1 VVNRKLV
8 HTRKVETQVFRRDDG
23 LWDIEA
29 SLTDIKTDD
38 AALPSGTRRGGEP
51 MHNMVLSITVDL
63 AFNVVAASARSLS
76 TPYPEHC
83 PQAAGGYHRLVG
95 LNLVQGFRRAVKE
108 RLGGIEG
115 CTHITEL
122 SQFLPTAAIQ
132 AFAGEADTFATIK
145 AALNTGESP
154 KGEPA
159 DKHFQID
166 RCHALRSSG
175 PAVQLYFPTWFKPL
189 RTPLP

>member
-1 VVNRKLV
+1 VVTRKLV

-29 SLTDIKTDD
+29 SLADVRTEDSS
-38 AALPSGTRRGGEP
+38 LPSGVRRGGDA
-51 MHNMVLSITVDL
+51 MHNMVLSITIDL
-63 AFNVVAASARSLS
+63 AFNVLSASARSLS

-83 PQAAGGYHRLVG
+83 PQAASGYDRLVG
-95 LNLVQGFRRAVKE
+95 LNLVNGFRRAVKE
-108 RLGGIEG
+108 RVGGIEG

-132 AFAGEADTFATIK
+132 AVAGEADTFATIK
-145 AALNTGESP
+145 AALNH
-154 KGEPA
+154 GEPSADDTA